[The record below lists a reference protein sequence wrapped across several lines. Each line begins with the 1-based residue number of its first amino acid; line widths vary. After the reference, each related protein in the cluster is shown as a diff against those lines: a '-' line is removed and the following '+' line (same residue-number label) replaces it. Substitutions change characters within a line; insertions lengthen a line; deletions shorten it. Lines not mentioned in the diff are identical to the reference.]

1 MTNELVRRFQVKEL
15 RINDVFWTV
24 QGEGQNAGKRA
35 LFVRM
40 PFCNLAC
47 SWCDTSFNTFQKWTE
62 DRFKEFAQ
70 QETARFAVVT
80 GGEPMMNKD
89 TPAVIKW
96 LKDLGFVV
104 ACESNGTF
112 PIVEGIDFVT
122 ISPKRDADY
131 HIHESAW
138 QKANEFKY
146 VIDEGFQW
154 EVLERHDLKDGRRYS
169 LSPEYNR
176 FEKSI
181 AEILEFQRKNPGW
194 QISLQTH
201 KWMKVP

>member
-1 MTNELVRRFQVKEL
+1 LKEL

-24 QGEGQNAGKRA
+24 QGEGANAGKRA

-47 SWCDTSFNTFQKWTE
+47 SWCDTSFNTFTKWTE
-62 DRFKEFAQ
+62 DIFKTFAST
-70 QETARFAVVT
+70 EKARLAVVT

-89 TPAVIKW
+89 TPTVVQW
-96 LKDLGFVV
+96 LKDLGFTV

-112 PIVEGIDFVT
+112 PVVNGIDFVT

-131 HIHESAW
+131 DIHPSAFE
-138 QKANEFKY
+138 KASEFKY

-154 EVLERHDLKDGRRYS
+154 EVLKKHNLKDGRRYS
-169 LSPEYNR
+169 LSPEFNR
-176 FEKSI
+176 FEQTMS
-181 AEILEFQRKNPGW
+181 EIIEYQRVNPEW

-201 KWMKVP
+201 LLLGFLF

>member
-1 MTNELVRRFQVKEL
+1 LKEL

-24 QGEGQNAGKRA
+24 QGEGANAGKRA

-47 SWCDTSFNTFQKWTE
+47 SWCDTTFNTFTKWTKE
-62 DRFKEFAQ
+62 TFKTFATL
-70 QETARFAVVT
+70 ESARLAVVT

-89 TPAVIKW
+89 TPTVVQW
-96 LKDLGFVV
+96 LKDLGFTV

-112 PIVEGIDFVT
+112 PIVQGIDFVT
-122 ISPKRDADY
+122 VSPKRDADY
-131 HIHESAW
+131 DIHPSAFE
-138 QKANEFKY
+138 KASEFKY

-154 EVLERHDLKDGRRYS
+154 EVLKRHNVQDGRRYS
-169 LSPEYNR
+169 LSPEFNR
-176 FEKSI
+176 FEKSV
-181 AEILEFQRKNPGW
+181 AEIIEFQKLNPSW

-201 KWMKVP
+201 KWIKVP